1 MQGCVSWCAGCRDT
15 RYRSRIC
22 RPPSWMSILLRTSS
36 AHAAEHALNPSALDQ
51 TITHGGLG
59 QDVFGLG
66 GIILQ
71 FVPQVSHVDAY
82 VMPVVGMRGTPYLTQ
97 DLPVRHHLAGIRDE
111 KSQQAVFDGRQID
124 RGRAL
129 AHGAQA
135 HVDGDVA
142 ELKDCA
148 VSGAP

>member
-1 MQGCVSWCAGCRDT
+1 MRGCVSWCAGCRDT
-15 RYRSRIC
+15 RYRSPIC
-22 RPPSWMSILLRTSS
+22 RPPSWMSIRPGTST
-36 AHAAEHALNPSALDQ
+36 AHAEHVRSSLDPSALDQ
-51 TITHGGLG
+51 TITDGGLG

-82 VMPVVGMRGTPYLTQ
+82 VMPIVGMRGTPHLSQ
-97 DLPVRHHLAGIRDE
+97 DLPVRQHLAGIRDQ
-111 KSQQAVFDGRQID
+111 KSEQAVFDGRQMD

-135 HVDGDVA
+135 HIDDDVA
-142 ELKDCA
+142 ELKD
-148 VSGAP
+148 